1 MKENSINIDNINAE
15 EFLNQGKT
23 VLYFGDEN
31 RVLGIIAVSDTI
43 KETSYDA
50 IKNLKKQNL
59 EVVMLT
65 GDNEK
70 SAKAIGNE
78 LGISKII
85 SEVLPQD
92 KEKEVEKL
100 QKEGK
105 KVAFVGDGINDSPAL
120 VRSDVGLAIGS
131 GTDIAIES
139 ADIVLIKNSL
149 IDVVNSIKLSRAT
162 INNIKLSLFLAFIY
176 NIIGIPIAARSILF
190 EFWIKIKS
198 NDWSSC
204 YEYEFCMC
212 SYKCIKT

>member
-162 INNIKLSLFLAFIY
+162 INNIKLSLFWAFIY
-176 NIIGIPIAARSILF
+176 NIIGIPIAARGILF